1 MPNGR
6 SHIRGFLRYL
16 QVQIGTV
23 HSKTFEILM
32 YLFFSFFNILI
43 LTHKHYYLHEDG
55 AEFPALG
62 LQSNLQYLPE
72 IKDLVVYS
80 PQIIIPQKNMTRATK
95 CIGIKILWLPVS
107 WGFFSDIFLFL
118 NTFSGSIK
126 IIQVIKLKS
135 KCYKSLYVQK
145 IETNQLNYFS

>member
-43 LTHKHYYLHEDG
+43 LTHKHYLYEDG
-55 AEFPALG
+55 AEFPAFG
-62 LQSNLQYLPE
+62 L
-72 IKDLVVYS
+72 
-80 PQIIIPQKNMTRATK
+80 
-95 CIGIKILWLPVS
+95 
-107 WGFFSDIFLFL
+107 
-118 NTFSGSIK
+118 
-126 IIQVIKLKS
+126 
-135 KCYKSLYVQK
+135 
-145 IETNQLNYFS
+145 